1 MDQSLGEFDGV
12 AASSAMVKLGNWARP
27 TCPHFGKLNCETWLI
42 ESTQLVNQCRKQI
55 SLEVALVIHGH
66 PALEAKSSPVFG
78 VDFDRSQL
86 RKS

>member
-42 ESTQLVNQCRKQI
+42 ESTQLANQCRKQI

-66 PALEAKSSPVFG
+66 PALEAKSSPFSASTLIG
-78 VDFDRSQL
+78 RNL